1 MVQVQEIRLQDGFSV
16 YDVLRVLGQLKE
28 SNVLRLVNNRIDIK
42 VLKIDVGIILYL
54 VFGEHYVV
62 GSSDDG
68 DWKNVVYVTDD
79 IDRLAYFIHGL

>member
-1 MVQVQEIRLQDGFSV
+1 MVQVQEIRLQDRFSV
-16 YDVLRVLGQLKE
+16 YDIQKALDQLKE

-42 VLKIDVGIILYL
+42 VVKIDVGIILYL

-62 GSSDDG
+62 ESSDDG